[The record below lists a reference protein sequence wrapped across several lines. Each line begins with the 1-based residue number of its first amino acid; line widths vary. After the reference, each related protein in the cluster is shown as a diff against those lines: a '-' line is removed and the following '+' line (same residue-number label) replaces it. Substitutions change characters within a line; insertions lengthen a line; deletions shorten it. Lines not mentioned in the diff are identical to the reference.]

1 VRQGVKSNE
10 EKNGNVNTLPCWGR
24 RDCCLIAN
32 IHTKFWCYPQSV
44 GGKTLDEVI
53 AFHAKLGIPTKS
65 RSVRKDDAWYS
76 LYCFADRDKCA
87 LSQ

>member
-1 VRQGVKSNE
+1 MLGSSRLLLNRE
-10 EKNGNVNTLPCWGR
+10 
-24 RDCCLIAN
+24 
-32 IHTKFWCYPQSV
+32 YPHQVLVLSQSV

-76 LYCFADRDKCA
+76 LYYFADRDKCA